1 MPPKSRR
8 PTKPARS
15 QSDVLTRSRLRDGN
29 VVVVDDHDG
38 APEEHQMA
46 RRRSSASLMN
56 ARSYRNID
64 TAGSGAAASARG
76 CAAVPA
82 LDESALSALI
92 SLAAGAVKPFAK
104 DEAFRA
110 SLRSGCTSCVGE
122 SDHRAVLDLRV
133 TVQTVE
139 RAAASAEEEEDPLDP
154 RDLKRVSLRLHALA
168 TLDDEEARAVTASGA
183 PYERLAACAHL
194 YMSVVSKLQKK
205 DHSAAVHALET
216 FCLAPREARTV
227 LLPALWDRL
236 LRPGLSHLRA
246 WRDRESA
253 AAAARSEPDAR
264 VKEVERTFVDA
275 LDGGTRSLACYY
287 RDWLLGRTEELA
299 IPSVPAPPSTTAAV
313 DGALAR
319 SSQSTTYD
327 IGSDVAFSS
336 ESMSPAV
343 FAIEETPQQPEEVV
357 QGKAAEAESV
367 FHECDDG
374 EARSYT
380 PTPLAE
386 EKAAMPTM
394 LINEAFEPQVRG
406 KLLLNSGELLQDF

>member
-1 MPPKSRR
+1 
-8 PTKPARS
+8 
-15 QSDVLTRSRLRDGN
+15 
-29 VVVVDDHDG
+29 
-38 APEEHQMA
+38 
-46 RRRSSASLMN
+46 
-56 ARSYRNID
+56 
-64 TAGSGAAASARG
+64 
-76 CAAVPA
+76 
-82 LDESALSALI
+82 
-92 SLAAGAVKPFAK
+92 
-104 DEAFRA
+104 
-110 SLRSGCTSCVGE
+110 
-122 SDHRAVLDLRV
+122 
-133 TVQTVE
+133 
-139 RAAASAEEEEDPLDP
+139 
-154 RDLKRVSLRLHALA
+154 
-168 TLDDEEARAVTASGA
+168 
-183 PYERLAACAHL
+183 
-194 YMSVVSKLQKK
+194 MSVVSKLQKK
-205 DHSAAVHALET
+205 DHSAAVHALEA

-264 VKEVERTFVDA
+264 VQEVERTFVDA

-380 PTPLAE
+380 PTPLEE

-394 LINEAFEPQVRG
+394 LINEAFEPQVSG
-406 KLLLNSGELLQDF
+406 KLLLNSDELCQYF